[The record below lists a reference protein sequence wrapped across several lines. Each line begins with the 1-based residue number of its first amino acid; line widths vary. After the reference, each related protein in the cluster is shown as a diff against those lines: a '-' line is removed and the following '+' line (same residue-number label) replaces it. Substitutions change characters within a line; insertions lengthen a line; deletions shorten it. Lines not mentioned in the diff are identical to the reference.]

1 MIRRILAALS
11 GTPYTKSV
19 ITHAVAIAQRHGAEV
34 TGVTVLDPAKIENVG
49 PVPLGAG
56 AFATALARHR
66 WRLTVERVEEVV
78 AELEHA
84 CREAQVPCRVVREQ
98 GNAFDELVSLWRYHD
113 FTVLEL
119 RGFFEY
125 GVLSSPDDSLKE
137 LVKVGVRPI
146 FAVSEEPH
154 KINRALIAYNGSM
167 ESAKAMKRFVQMQVW
182 PDVALKIVC
191 FDMKGEAERLLGEAG
206 AYCRAHGFEAETEN
220 IDSSPAE
227 GLLAE
232 VASWHADLIVLGST
246 RRRRIFQQAL
256 GDTALE
262 VIRHSPVPLFLM
274 Q

>member
-11 GTPYTKSV
+11 GTPYTHSV
-19 ITHAVAIAQRHGAEV
+19 ITHAVAIAQRHGAEI
-34 TGVTVLDPAKIENVG
+34 TGVTVLDPKKIEDVG
-49 PVPLGAG
+49 PVPMGAG
-56 AFATALARHR
+56 SFATELARHR
-66 WRLTVERVEEVV
+66 WRLTEERVEEVV
-78 AELEHA
+78 ADFERT
-84 CREAQVPCRVVREQ
+84 CRDAGVGCQVVREQ
-98 GNAFDELVSLWRYHD
+98 GDPFDELVSLWRYHD

-137 LVKVGVRPI
+137 LVKVGVRPL
-146 FAVSEEPH
+146 FAVSQEPR

-167 ESAKAMKRFVQMQVW
+167 ESAKAMKRFIQAQVW
-182 PDVALKIVC
+182 PSVALKIVC
-191 FDMKGEAERLLGEAG
+191 FDMKDEAARLLADAA
-206 AYCRAHGFEAETEN
+206 AYCRAHGFEAEVEN
-220 IDSSPAE
+220 LDATPAE

-232 VASWHADLIVLGST
+232 IESWRADLVVLGAT

-262 VIRHSPVPLFLM
+262 MIRNCPVPLFLM